1 VKRQSIGGTANPT
14 KIHRIPNDPSV
25 RTALL
30 HSIKAGI
37 QLLELEQKTP
47 KTYQEA
53 VSGPD
58 ADKWIAAMKKEIGSC
73 EINNTW
79 LEVPRIQLRK
89 GTNIIKCKWVFKI
102 KVDENGEVTEYK
114 ARLTPKG
121 FMQKEG
127 VDYFEVFAATGQY
140 KTMRLGLS
148 LTASWDHELDQMD
161 VPSAFLKADLEEEV
175 YMEMPEGFRK
185 ADKVLLLK
193 KALYG
198 LKQAPREW
206 YLLIRKFI
214 TEELK
219 FKATISDPCLFFRRS
234 KTGKVILIF
243 LFVDDFQISYHKDDA
258 AEWSIEKE
266 KLIRKFNTKDMGA
279 SKWIL
284 GMRIQRDRRNHI
296 LTLDHELYITKALQ
310 RFGLS
315 ECKTVSTP
323 ETIVRR
329 SSSEEAMQRDG
340 RDQPC
345 DKQTYM
351 ELVGTLMYPSIS
363 TRPDISNAARSLAQ
377 HMQDPKRRH
386 EIAAKRVLRYLAGT
400 KEIGLMFGREEKR
413 ADSEMKITAFGDAD
427 WGNNR
432 FDRKSIT
439 GWIVKLNGDVVSWAS
454 KKQHTVAQS
463 TCEAELYAEGAAIN
477 EVLWQRGLLKEL
489 GLRQAACSVVYCDN
503 QPAISISKN
512 GIKSDRTKHVDIK
525 YHFITEQINKGT
537 IESKYMQTDKQQ
549 ADMLTKAL
557 DKQKFESFRSQL
569 MMC

>member
-1 VKRQSIGGTANPT
+1 M
-14 KIHRIPNDPSV
+14 
-25 RTALL
+25 
-30 HSIKAGI
+30 
-37 QLLELEQKTP
+37 
-47 KTYQEA
+47 
-53 VSGPD
+53 SGLD
-58 ADKWIAAMKKEIGSC
+58 ASKWIAAMDKEIGSC
-73 EINNTW
+73 DTNNTW
-79 LEVPRIQLRK
+79 IEVPRMQLRK
-89 GTNIIKCKWVFKI
+89 GTNIIKCKWVYKI

-175 YMEMPEGFRK
+175 YMEMPEGFEK
-185 ADKVLLLK
+185 PGFVLLLK

-214 TEELK
+214 TEELE
-219 FKATISDPCLFFRRS
+219 FRATISDPCLFFRRS
-234 KTGKVILIF
+234 KTGKVMLIF
-243 LFVDDFQISYHKDDA
+243 LFVDDFQISYHRDDA

-284 GMRIQRDRRNHI
+284 GMRIQRDRSKRI

-315 ECKTVSTP
+315 ECKAVSTP
-323 ETIVRR
+323 EAIVRG
-329 SSSEEAMQRDG
+329 SSSEEAIKRDG
-340 RDQPC
+340 GDQPC

-400 KEIGLMFGREEKR
+400 KEIGLMFGREEKK
-413 ADSEMKITAFGDAD
+413 ADSEMNITAFGDAD
-427 WGNNR
+427 WGNSR
-432 FDRKSIT
+432 SDRKSIT

-489 GLRQAACSVVYCDN
+489 GLRQAASSVVYCDN

-549 ADMLTKAL
+549 ADMLTKPL